1 MDKNK
6 EKIFLL
12 IDANS
17 IFHRAYHALPRFKT
31 KKGELTNAVYGFALI
46 LMKALKELKPQYV
59 AAAFDVEGPTF
70 RDVEYEEYKGT
81 REKAPDELYAQIPR
95 IKEVLSAFS
104 IPIYEKQGFEADD
117 IIGTVSK
124 LVEEKGKD
132 IKIIIVSGDLD
143 TLQLV
148 SEHTKVYTMKKSVQD
163 TVLYGVAA
171 VEERFGLIPEQ
182 LADYK
187 GLRGDPSDNIIGVP
201 GVGEKTAA
209 ALLKRYGNL
218 DDMYG
223 SIESEKPDIIS
234 ERIYGILKENKEQAF
249 FSRMLATIR
258 RDVKIKFSLN
268 DARWGGFQPED
279 AKRLFRELEFNRL
292 LDGLKELE
300 GFEGPDPQD
309 IGDGKSSRSQNM
321 LRDVLDARD
330 AGILSEKIFGI
341 EKELVPVILKM
352 EQKGIKIDKNSLAR
366 LRKKLEKK
374 LGDIEEKIYKEAGLK
389 FNINSSQQLSEV
401 LFEKLGMDPKGL
413 RKTPGKKISIAASE
427 LEKLRGQH
435 PVVDLVFE
443 QREIQKLLST
453 YVIPLPDLADAG
465 GRIHTVFDP
474 FGASTGRLSS
484 KNPNLQNI
492 PIRGE
497 FASDIR
503 RSFIPEKGNRFMA
516 CDYSQMELR
525 IAAHLANDK
534 NMIDVFRRDEDIH
547 VHTAA
552 LVFGVKEKEVTS
564 EMRYRA
570 KALNF
575 GIIYGIGP
583 KAFAESAQIS
593 FDEAKKFIQ
602 RYLEVFRGVAEYMEE
617 TKQKAHELGYAET
630 LFGRKRFITD
640 LSSPNPMLRAM
651 AERAAINMP
660 VQGTAADIVKMAMVK
675 ADSELKGIDLLL
687 QIHDE
692 LLWEGPDDKIRENIT
707 KAKHILENV
716 AEMSVPI
723 KVDCK
728 VGDNWGELK
737 PYEA

>member
-1 MDKNK
+1 
-6 EKIFLL
+6 
-12 IDANS
+12 
-17 IFHRAYHALPRFKT
+17 
-31 KKGELTNAVYGFALI
+31 
-46 LMKALKELKPQYV
+46 
-59 AAAFDVEGPTF
+59 
-70 RDVEYEEYKGT
+70 
-81 REKAPDELYAQIPR
+81 
-95 IKEVLSAFS
+95 
-104 IPIYEKQGFEADD
+104 
-117 IIGTVSK
+117 
-124 LVEEKGKD
+124 
-132 IKIIIVSGDLD
+132 
-143 TLQLV
+143 
-148 SEHTKVYTMKKSVQD
+148 
-163 TVLYGVAA
+163 
-171 VEERFGLIPEQ
+171 
-182 LADYK
+182 
-187 GLRGDPSDNIIGVP
+187 
-201 GVGEKTAA
+201 
-209 ALLKRYGNL
+209 
-218 DDMYG
+218 
-223 SIESEKPDIIS
+223 
-234 ERIYGILKENKEQAF
+234 
-249 FSRMLATIR
+249 
-258 RDVKIKFSLN
+258 
-268 DARWGGFQPED
+268 
-279 AKRLFRELEFNRL
+279 
-292 LDGLKELE
+292 
-300 GFEGPDPQD
+300 
-309 IGDGKSSRSQNM
+309 
-321 LRDVLDARD
+321 
-330 AGILSEKIFGI
+330 
-341 EKELVPVILKM
+341 
-352 EQKGIKIDKNSLAR
+352 
-366 LRKKLEKK
+366 
-374 LGDIEEKIYKEAGLK
+374 
-389 FNINSSQQLSEV
+389 
-401 LFEKLGMDPKGL
+401 
-413 RKTPGKKISIAASE
+413 
-427 LEKLRGQH
+427 
-435 PVVDLVFE
+435 
-443 QREIQKLLST
+443 
-453 YVIPLPDLADAG
+453 
-465 GRIHTVFDP
+465 
-474 FGASTGRLSS
+474 
-484 KNPNLQNI
+484 
-492 PIRGE
+492 
-497 FASDIR
+497 
-503 RSFIPEKGNRFMA
+503 MA

-630 LFGRKRFITD
+630 LFGRKRFLTD